1 MLFVSFFFTVHIQF
15 FVSARALEETDEKK
29 RTTSETGSVNI
40 VDVSI
45 EVDHTRCTAHI
56 SLSVDNSPGLNSVK
70 IS

>member
-15 FVSARALEETDEKK
+15 FVGARALEEMDKK

-45 EVDHTRCTAHI
+45 EVDHTRCTAHV
-56 SLSVDNSPGLNSVK
+56 SLSADNSPGLNSVK